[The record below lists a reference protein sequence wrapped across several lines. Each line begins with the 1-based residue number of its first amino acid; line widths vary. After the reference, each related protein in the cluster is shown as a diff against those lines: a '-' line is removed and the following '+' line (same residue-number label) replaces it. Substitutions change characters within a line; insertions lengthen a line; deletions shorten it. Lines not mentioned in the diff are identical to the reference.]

1 MVKAK
6 IYVSM
11 DPQYQNGEG
20 NSKKE
25 DLIRNGFTEVEDVTQ
40 SKYIVLELRP
50 LKSKKSLEKRIDE
63 MCKKLLVNPVYETY
77 RFEIEN

>member
-11 DPQYQNGEG
+11 KPGYQNGKG
-20 NSKKE
+20 ISKE
-25 DLIRNGFTEVEDVTQ
+25 DLVRNGYTEVEEITQ
-40 SKYIVLELRP
+40 SKYIELELRP
-50 LKSKKSLEKRIDE
+50 LKSKKGLEKRVDE
-63 MCKKLLVNPVYETY
+63 MCRRLLANPVYETY